1 MCTALEEL
9 RNEDIQEGEIRGTI
23 KTCKKFHISYEDI
36 LLNLMNEFSL
46 SEEDAKRYLEQYY

>member
-46 SEEDAKRYLEQYY
+46 SEEDAKRYLEQY